1 MPEIEFFQLTDTGC
15 VREANED
22 AVGAWPHE
30 DGLLFAVADGLGGHD
45 AGEFASS
52 LALEVLAREM
62 DRAPGAWPVQK
73 RLRRAVQ
80 EANLEIYN
88 KGVTVP
94 ELRRMGTTLTASALV
109 GHTLVAAHVGDCRL
123 YLWRNQGLTQL
134 TKDHTWVWEQVQY
147 GILSPEE
154 ARTHPRRHILSR
166 ALGQN
171 LIVSVDILSID
182 IQPGDV
188 LVQCSDGVHAFLP
201 ESEITDAVRSS
212 SAEAA
217 CRGLVERGRAA
228 GGEDNLSVQVAAVVS
243 SPQPTPRPWWRFGR

>member
-1 MPEIEFFQLTDTGC
+1 
-15 VREANED
+15 
-22 AVGAWPHE
+22 
-30 DGLLFAVADGLGGHD
+30 
-45 AGEFASS
+45 
-52 LALEVLAREM
+52 
-62 DRAPGAWPVQK
+62 
-73 RLRRAVQ
+73 
-80 EANLEIYN
+80 
-88 KGVTVP
+88 
-94 ELRRMGTTLTASALV
+94 
-109 GHTLVAAHVGDCRL
+109 
-123 YLWRNQGLTQL
+123 TQL
-134 TKDHTWVWEQVQY
+134 TKDHTWVGEQVQY

-212 SAEAA
+212 AAEAA
-217 CRGLVERGRAA
+217 CRMLVERGRAA